1 MLELF
6 TLTPG
11 RVRYK
16 DEEAELE
23 KERRAA
29 LKARRDR
36 FREIYSA
43 LELTVVCRRDGT
55 LEMQWRGS
63 PGCSEWRKGSA
74 ECCTVLASSENRLS

>member
-1 MLELF
+1 MLEPF

-36 FREIYSA
+36 FREI
-43 LELTVVCRRDGT
+43 
-55 LEMQWRGS
+55 
-63 PGCSEWRKGSA
+63 
-74 ECCTVLASSENRLS
+74 